1 MPGSRATRDAR
12 LVKMHAGQLT
22 VSVQTVRE
30 LVHEQFP
37 QWRDQ
42 PVAALATE
50 GTVNAIFRIGKHL
63 VARFPLEP
71 GDVDAM
77 RCWLAKEADAAREL
91 AGRTRFATPEPVAI
105 GEPGGGYP
113 LPWSVQTWLPGVAAT
128 EDSVSGSIT
137 FARDLGEFIDGVR
150 GIDTRG
156 RTFRGSVRGGDLQD
170 HDTFVA
176 DRLDRSEPLLDV
188 PPLRRMWAQMRSL
201 PRRTA
206 DVMVHGDLVPG
217 NVLAADGHLTG
228 VLDVGGLKAADPAV
242 DLVCAWHLFD
252 AGPRQA
258 LREDLDCGDLDWER
272 GRAWAFQQAIGLVW
286 YYAETNPAMSRLGR
300 STLARLVADESRG

>member
-1 MPGSRATRDAR
+1 
-12 LVKMHAGQLT
+12 MHAGQLT

-156 RTFRGSVRGGDLQD
+156 RTFRGSGRGGDLQD

-217 NVLAADGHLTG
+217 NVL
-228 VLDVGGLKAADPAV
+228 VG
-242 DLVCAWHLFD
+242 AWHLFD

>member
-42 PVAALATE
+42 PVAARATE

-156 RTFRGSVRGGDLQD
+156 RTFRGSGRGGDLQD

-217 NVLAADGHLTG
+217 NVL
-228 VLDVGGLKAADPAV
+228 VG
-242 DLVCAWHLFD
+242 AWHLFD